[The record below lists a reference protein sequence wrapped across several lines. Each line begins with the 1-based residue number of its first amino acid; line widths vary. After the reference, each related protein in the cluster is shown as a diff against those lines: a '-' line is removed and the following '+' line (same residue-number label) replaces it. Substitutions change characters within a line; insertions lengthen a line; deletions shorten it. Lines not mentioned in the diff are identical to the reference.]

1 MGSGDVCA
9 AERLRQRS
17 EHVQSRGQAAAGAVG
32 LQRLLRVSSDG
43 KNRGFSKDRGCVQVE
58 YAIEAIKLGSTVI
71 GICTNEG
78 VVLAVEKRVTSP
90 LMEPRSIEKVMEVD
104 SHMGI
109 AMSGLTSD
117 ARFLIDHAR
126 SESQNHSFTFDE
138 QIPVESLTQ
147 SISDLALQFG
157 EGDEATLGRP
167 FGVALL
173 LAGNDDRGTHLFH
186 TDPAGTFTRCSA
198 SAIGSG
204 SEGAQ
209 SSLQEHYSPDMSLQA
224 AEDLAL
230 STLKAVMEDKVSKTN
245 VDIAEVAPHYHLFSE
260 DEVQAVINRV
270 AQQGSNDLA
279 SGSVVVEQS

>member
-1 MGSGDVCA
+1 M
-9 AERLRQRS
+9 
-17 EHVQSRGQAAAGAVG
+17 
-32 LQRLLRVSSDG
+32 
-43 KNRGFSKDRGCVQVE
+43 E

-78 VVLAVEKRVTSP
+78 TVLAVEKRVTSS
-90 LMEPRSIEKVMEVD
+90 LMEPKSVEKVMEVD
-104 SHMGI
+104 SHMGV

-117 ARFLIDHAR
+117 ARLLIEHAR
-126 SESQNHSFTFDE
+126 AESQNHTFTFDE
-138 QIPVESLTQ
+138 KLPVESLTQ

-157 EGDEATLGRP
+157 ESDEDTLGRP

-173 LAGNDDRGTHLFH
+173 LAGYDERGPQLFH

-209 SSLQEHYSPDMSLQA
+209 SSLQERYRADMSLQD

-245 VDIAEVAPHYHLFSE
+245 VDIAEVAPTYHLLSDE
-260 DEVQAVINRV
+260 EVQQVIDRIGTST
-270 AQQGSNDLA
+270 APEA
-279 SGSVVVEQS
+279 A